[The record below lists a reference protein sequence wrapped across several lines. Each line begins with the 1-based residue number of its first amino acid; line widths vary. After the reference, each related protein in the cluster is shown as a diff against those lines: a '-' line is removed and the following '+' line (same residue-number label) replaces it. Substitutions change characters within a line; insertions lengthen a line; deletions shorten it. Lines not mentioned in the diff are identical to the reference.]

1 MIRLRNPPPM
11 SQPSLSPD
19 PPASDRNLHP
29 GVAVLFSP
37 GPFGGAEQVILS
49 GIRSLEGV
57 ELWIIEESRNPNP
70 SIEFQRRCAELG
82 IRYKRFTCRSRF
94 DPGTLRNLIHEVR
107 ASSIRLIH
115 SHGIKANFYNSML
128 PVKRIATQHGK
139 TSHNFK
145 IRLLESVEH
154 FALMRMDT
162 VVCVS
167 ESMFAASPYR
177 DKVLIENFL
186 SITAR
191 KDEYSADGKIKL
203 VCIGRLSFEKGIA
216 DLIHAIKGLPGEDIS
231 LTLVGDG
238 NQMTH
243 LREISAG
250 MENIEFAGFKKDISP
265 YLIAADALVMPSHRE
280 GLPMALIEATAAG
293 LPVIASNVGGIPAL
307 VLENGYLFEARNIG
321 DIREK
326 IIQFKANR
334 NALND
339 KAKSHRQSVRRKYS
353 LETWVKST
361 NDLYE
366 SLL

>member
-1 MIRLRNPPPM
+1 M
-11 SQPSLSPD
+11 SQASISPD
-19 PPASDRNLHP
+19 PAASGRKRHNS
-29 GVAVLFSP
+29 VAILFSP
-37 GPFGGAEQVILS
+37 GPFGGAEQVVLS
-49 GIRSLEGV
+49 GIQSLEGV

-70 SIEFQRRCAELG
+70 SFEFQSRCTELG
-82 IRYKRFTCRSRF
+82 IDYKRFTCSSKF
-94 DPGTLRNLIHEVR
+94 DQGTLRKLIHEVR
-107 ASSIRLIH
+107 TSSIRLIH
-115 SHGIKANFYNSML
+115 SHGMKANFYNSML

-145 IRLLESVEH
+145 IRLLESIEH
-154 FALMRMDT
+154 LALMRMDT

-177 DKVLIENFL
+177 NKVLIENFL
-186 SITAR
+186 SMKVR
-191 KDEYSADGKIKL
+191 KGGYSTDGKIKL

-238 NQMTH
+238 NQMAH
-243 LREISAG
+243 LKEISSG
-250 MENIEFAGFKKDISP
+250 LKNIEFAGFQKDISQ

-293 LPVIASNVGGIPAL
+293 LPVIASNVGGIPTL
-307 VLENGYLFEARNIG
+307 VRENGYLFEARNIG

-326 IIQFKANR
+326 IIEFKANR
-334 NALND
+334 NDLND
-339 KAKSHRQSVRRKYS
+339 KAKSHRQTVCRKYS
-353 LETWVKST
+353 LDTWVKST
-361 NDLYE
+361 NGLYD

>member
-1 MIRLRNPPPM
+1 M
-11 SQPSLSPD
+11 SQASILPD
-19 PPASDRNLHP
+19 PAASGRKHRQRNL
-29 GVAVLFSP
+29 ALLFSP
-37 GPFGGAEQVILS
+37 GPFGGAEQVVLS
-49 GIRSLEGV
+49 GIQALEGV
-57 ELWIIEESRNPNP
+57 ELWIIGESRNPKP
-70 SIEFQRRCAELG
+70 GIEFQSRCNELG
-82 IRYKRFTCRSRF
+82 IEHKQFTCRSKF
-94 DPGTLRNLIHEVR
+94 DPGTLRTLIHEVR

-115 SHGIKANFYNSML
+115 SHGMKANFYNSML

-154 FALMRMDT
+154 LALMRMDR

-167 ESMFAASPYR
+167 DSMFASSTYR
-177 DKVLIENFL
+177 KKILIENFL
-186 SITAR
+186 SMNVR
-191 KDEYSADGKIKL
+191 KDKYSADGKIKL

-238 NQMTH
+238 NQMAH
-243 LREISAG
+243 LREISSG
-250 MENIEFAGFKKDISP
+250 MDNIVFAGFQKDISQ

-293 LPVIASNVGGIPAL
+293 LPVIASNVGGIPTL
-307 VLENGYLFEARNIG
+307 VCENGYLFEPRNIG

-326 IIQFKANR
+326 IIKFKANR
-334 NALND
+334 NLLNES
-339 KAKSHRQSVRRKYS
+339 AKSHRQTVRTKYS

-361 NDLYE
+361 NDLYD